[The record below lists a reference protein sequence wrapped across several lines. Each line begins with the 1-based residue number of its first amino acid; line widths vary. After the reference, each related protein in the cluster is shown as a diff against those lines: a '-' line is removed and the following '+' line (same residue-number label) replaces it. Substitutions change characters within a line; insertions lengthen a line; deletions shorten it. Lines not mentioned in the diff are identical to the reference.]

1 VTKSSSRKLFF
12 ALRFAPEMN
21 VLFFA
26 QIRDFT
32 GCASTSIET
41 RDAANADALWS
52 VLEQQFRGIGKFRG
66 TTRLA
71 RNGVFAAS
79 DELFADADEIAL
91 IPPVS
96 GG

>member
-1 VTKSSSRKLFF
+1 
-12 ALRFAPEMN
+12 MN

-32 GCASTSIET
+32 GCASVDITAHDGIT
-41 RDAANADALWS
+41 ADAVWS
-52 VLEQQFRGIGKFRG
+52 ALEERFRGIRKFRG

-71 RNGVFAAS
+71 RNGVFASADDRFSKS
-79 DELFADADEIAL
+79 DEVAL

>member
-1 VTKSSSRKLFF
+1 
-12 ALRFAPEMN
+12 MN

-32 GCASTSIET
+32 GCGSVEIET
-41 RDAANADALWS
+41 HDGVTADAVWIG
-52 VLEQQFRGIGKFRG
+52 LEQQFRGIEKFRG

-71 RNGVFAAS
+71 RNGVFASADERFVQS
-79 DELFADADEIAL
+79 DEVAL